1 MVPFWGK
8 IENLGVFVISLHLAM
23 QWMNK
28 SKDGQEAE
36 FQVSLGPSLL

>member
-1 MVPFWGK
+1 
-8 IENLGVFVISLHLAM
+8 LAM

-36 FQVSLGPSLL
+36 FQVSLGPSLLWLRAQYV